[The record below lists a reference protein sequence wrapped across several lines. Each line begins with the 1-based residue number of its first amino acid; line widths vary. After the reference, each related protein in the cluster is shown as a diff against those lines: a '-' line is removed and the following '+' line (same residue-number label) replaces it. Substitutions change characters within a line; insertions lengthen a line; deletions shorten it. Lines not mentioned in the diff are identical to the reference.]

1 MKSNAMR
8 TTSAHDVIEQ
18 FRAAIV
24 AAGVTPPDHIEA
36 DGSLH
41 RFSTTGRAGDKA
53 GYYALHLDDSPAG
66 FFGCW
71 RAGIQQN
78 WKSGTAQDFTPK
90 DRAQLRAARAA
101 RDAEQQFR
109 WMGRAGI
116 AAAVWELADPVDP
129 SHPYLARKGITNA
142 AGVKQV
148 TIERA
153 GWFDD
158 PDQSGVLKNCLLVPV
173 RDVSGEMQSLEA
185 IMPNGD
191 KFFLKGA
198 RKGGGML
205 VLPGTDKTIFV
216 CEGYATGASVSA
228 ATNATTVIA
237 FDAGNLGRVAK
248 ALRDKYPYSR
258 LVVAADNDHASAEN
272 RGLIAARD
280 VAAELGIDV
289 AAPSFEPGESGKD
302 WNDFAA
308 THGIAAVRD
317 ALRTHMA
324 AANDNEP
331 PTSNRFAFLNVGAM
345 VEHLKP
351 IDWLVR
357 GYVERDSMAVI
368 YGEPGHGKSFVAID
382 VACSVATGTEW
393 HGRPVKR
400 GAVFY
405 IAGEGHNGL
414 ARRFRA
420 WSEARGVSL
429 ADAPLYVSN
438 RSAALTEGA
447 SAKTV
452 SATVRELAAATGAT
466 PSLIVVDTLARN
478 FGAGDENSAADMGA
492 FVTNLDNELRHP
504 WKATVAIVHHS
515 GKDTSKGARGSTAL
529 RGAVDSEYEV
539 TKDENGTIRMQP
551 HKMKDAENPEPLSFR
566 LHSVELPLLDE
577 DGNRVFGAALGS
589 CEYVPPSRKGKSGL
603 GKNQT
608 IALQALRDMEADH
621 RRRLEGGGHDPDGAL
636 VKEDDWRAK
645 LCADHDFNRFKFRDT
660 KVSLSDNKLIEIV
673 PGGYVRSA

>member
-1 MKSNAMR
+1 MKSSAIR

-41 RFSTTGRAGDKA
+41 RFSTTGRTGDRAGF
-53 GYYALHLDDSPAG
+53 YALHLDDSPAG

-78 WKSGTAQDFTPK
+78 WKFGTAQDFTPQ

-129 SHPYLARKGITNA
+129 SHPYLTRKGITNA
-142 AGVKQV
+142 AGVKQA

-153 GWFDD
+153 DWFDD
-158 PDQSGVLKNCLLVPV
+158 QDQRGVLKDCLLVPV
-173 RDVSGEMQSLEA
+173 RDVSGEIQSLEA

-248 ALRDKYPYSR
+248 ALRDKYPHSR
-258 LVVAADNDHASAEN
+258 LVIAADNDHAATEN

-289 AAPSFEPGESGKD
+289 AAPSFEPDQPGKD

-308 THGIAAVRD
+308 THGIPAVRD

-331 PTSNRFAFLNVGAM
+331 PSSNRFAFLNVGAM

-382 VACSVATGTEW
+382 MACSIATGTEW

-414 ARRFRA
+414 ARRFCA

-515 GKDTSKGARGSTAL
+515 GKDISKGARGSTAL
-529 RGAVDSEYEV
+529 RGAVDAEYEI
-539 TKDENGTIRMQP
+539 TKDESGTIRMQP
-551 HKMKDAENPEPLSFR
+551 HKMKDAENPEPLAFR

-577 DGNRVFGAALGS
+577 DGNRVFGAALHS
-589 CEYVPPSRKGKSGL
+589 TDFIEAPKGGKAGRGKHQTEMLRVLRELEREHRERLSASGFDSS
-603 GKNQT
+603 Q
-608 IALQALRDMEADH
+608 
-621 RRRLEGGGHDPDGAL
+621 AL
-636 VKEDDWRAK
+636 VKVEAWE
-645 LCADHDFNRFKFRDT
+645 NRIKRDGNVPRQRLYDAR
-660 KVSLSDNKLIEIV
+660 KSLEEQGLVEFL
-673 PGGYVRSA
+673 PGGYVRAR